1 MSQAQRYSLDQIG
14 QIRERRVSVGK
25 IALNV
30 AELGVGPP
38 VVLLHGFPEFW
49 FSWRAQMV
57 ALANAGYRA
66 IAPDLRGYNR
76 SDKPTAIRDYTM
88 TELTGDV
95 LGLLDALGLASVDL
109 VTHDWG
115 GAVGWHVA
123 AHHGNRLRSFTV
135 CNSPHP
141 KIFRKLL
148 ATPRQLLRSWYM
160 FVFQLPGL
168 PERFLQQPN
177 FARDTFV
184 SWAVHPER
192 FPAADLA
199 KYTEA
204 YAQPG
209 APRGMLNYYRAGLR
223 HPEPLREN
231 VRVPTLVIWG
241 EQDRALGIECLDGLE
256 RYVDD
261 LTIVKIPDASHWVQ
275 QDTPD
280 EVNRALLGF
289 LAKQPSHDDEDTRAS
304 SGA

>member
-1 MSQAQRYSLDQIG
+1 MSQTPRYSLDQVG
-14 QIRERRVSVGK
+14 QIRERRIQVGK

-30 AELGVGPP
+30 AELGSGPP

-49 FSWRAQMV
+49 YSWRAQMV

-76 SDKPTAIRDYTM
+76 SDKPTAILDYTM

-95 LGLLDALGLASVDL
+95 LGLLDALGLPAVDL

-115 GAVGWHVA
+115 GAVGWYFA

-141 KIFRKLL
+141 TIFRKLL
-148 ATPRQLLRSWYM
+148 ATPRQLMRSWYM

-168 PERFLQQPN
+168 PERFLLQRN

-184 SWAVHPER
+184 SWAVHKER
-192 FPAADLA
+192 FPESDLA

-223 HPEPLREN
+223 HREPIRGN
-231 VRVPTLVIWG
+231 IRVPTLVIWG
-241 EQDRALGIECLDGLE
+241 EQDRALGLECLDGLD
-256 RYVDD
+256 RYVEK
-261 LTIVKIPDASHWVQ
+261 LEIVKIPDASHWVQ

-289 LAKQPSHDDEDTRAS
+289 LAKQPAHGDEDARAS